1 MATNL
6 VKDIQ
11 NALQINLPQPTI
23 YGWLDCTEI
32 ISPSLTWI
40 LNLSIKTG
48 IYVEEW
54 KTVWVLPIYT
64 TEDTHRQKCENYR
77 PISILPIISKIFERS
92 VFNQLYKYLN
102 ENCLFSK
109 YQSGFRRK
117 NSTLSALIQMCD
129 AWYANMV
136 NGDLNRVVF
145 LDIRKAFDSVN
156 LNILL
161 RKMKEQLGVSNIE
174 LKWFESYIS
183 NKEQVCFVNG
193 TMSPSRNLVCGVPQG
208 PTLRPLLYLLYI
220 NDLPSNLENTIP
232 CLYADDTQIFSS
244 ANDYAHLVSSLNCDL
259 NNISQWLKQNKL
271 HHSSKTKLIFVG
283 SKHNV
288 HKIND
293 DIPVMLNGQPIPRVT
308 SISCLGAT
316 RDETLSWDEHID
328 AIFKKVAAGTG
339 TLGRIKPF
347 IPVNMLQSIYGA
359 LILLRLLFSPLGH
372 L

>member
-1 MATNL
+1 
-6 VKDIQ
+6 
-11 NALQINLPQPTI
+11 
-23 YGWLDCTEI
+23 
-32 ISPSLTWI
+32 
-40 LNLSIKTG
+40 
-48 IYVEEW
+48 
-54 KTVWVLPIYT
+54 
-64 TEDTHRQKCENYR
+64 
-77 PISILPIISKIFERS
+77 
-92 VFNQLYKYLN
+92 
-102 ENCLFSK
+102 
-109 YQSGFRRK
+109 
-117 NSTLSALIQMCD
+117 MCD

-193 TMSPSRNLVCGVPQG
+193 TMSTSRNLVCGVPQG
-208 PTLRPLLYLLYI
+208 PTLRPPLYLLYI

-259 NNISQWLKQNKL
+259 NNISQWPKQNKL

-293 DIPVMLNGQPIPRVT
+293 DIPVMLNGQLIPRVT

-316 RDETLSWDEHID
+316 RDETLSWDEHIH